1 MKMDEVSRINKQV
14 RKPKQ
19 SRSIKTKEKILEVA
33 FTLFCKKGY
42 YNTTTNE
49 IAKQT
54 DVSIGSL
61 YSYFKDKDSILLE
74 ILELYNQ
81 QFITAKE
88 EVLAQADIFEEDKK
102 AWLRLLINAFIKAH
116 EASKELIRELN
127 VLYYV
132 NPQVASILDKQ
143 REESRLAILDYISL
157 HKDDVQVEDIEAA
170 TTLAFDFASVIVDRV
185 VFGPNNIDKERII
198 KNGIDAIYKFLFD

>member
-1 MKMDEVSRINKQV
+1 MDQVNNSNKRV

-19 SRSIKTKEKILEVA
+19 LRSINTKEKILEVA
-33 FTLFCKKGY
+33 FSLFCKKGY

-49 IAKQT
+49 IAKQA

-61 YSYFKDKDSILLE
+61 YSYYKDKDTILLD
-74 ILELYNQ
+74 ILEIYNQ

-88 EVLAQADIFEEDKK
+88 EILAQTDIFKEDKK
-102 AWLRLLINAFIKAH
+102 VWFHLLIDAFIKAH

-132 NPQVASILDKQ
+132 NPEVAAILDKQ
-143 REESRLAILDYISL
+143 KEESRQAILDYIFL
-157 HKDDVQVEDIEAA
+157 HKEDIQVEDIEAA
-170 TTLAFDFASVIVDRV
+170 ATLAFDFASAIVDQV
-185 VFGPNNIDKERII
+185 VFGQSNIDKERII
-198 KNGIDAIYKFLFD
+198 KTGVDAIYKFLFY